1 MSAVRILRL
10 AAGGDGV
17 GKLETGKT
25 VFVPRTAPG
34 DLVELTGARE
44 HARFTRARIAQ
55 LLEPGPGRVE
65 PRCLHYY
72 RDDCGGC
79 QWQHL
84 GTAVQREAKRALVAE
99 TLERIARLHVAVPPV
114 IAGDAEWGYR
124 GRIALAIGPG
134 RRYAGFHPLDRPDR
148 TFALERCELAAPGLM
163 TLWAAL
169 RSHLGLLPPDVEQV
183 VLRLARDDGLHV
195 IVKARGDQAWG
206 RARELSLRV
215 HDAGV
220 AATIWW
226 QPAGGAAR
234 VVGGA
239 TDPFPAAVFEQVNPE
254 LGDRIRDFAIAW
266 LGDVRS
272 GHVWD
277 LYAGIGDTTDRLH
290 AAGATVESV
299 ELDNRAVDFAE
310 RRWRA
315 APSESADS
323 QRPNPAGVIRHIGRV
338 EDLVGTLR
346 DPGAVIANPPR
357 AGLDPRVTA
366 SLLERRPARIVYV
379 SCDPATLAR
388 DLGRLCGTIAE
399 PPSRRAAEP
408 PGPAAEPPNRP
419 TVEPYT
425 LASVQPF
432 DLFPQTA
439 HVETVALLEA

>member
-1 MSAVRILRL
+1 VSAVRILRL

-17 GKLETGKT
+17 GRLDDGKT

-34 DLVELTGARE
+34 DLVELTGVRE
-44 HARFTRARIAQ
+44 HARFARARVARV
-55 LLEPGPGRVE
+55 LEPGPGRVE
-65 PRCLHYY
+65 PRCLHYF

-99 TLERIARLHVAVPPV
+99 SLERIARIHAAVPPV
-114 IAGDAEWGYR
+114 ITGDAEWGYR

-134 RRYAGFHPLDRPDR
+134 RRFAGFHPLDRPDR

-163 TLWAAL
+163 TLWEAL
-169 RSHLGLLPPDVEQV
+169 RAHLGLLPPDVEQV
-183 VLRLARDDGLHV
+183 VLRLARDKGLHV

-206 RARELSLRV
+206 RGGDLAARIQK
-215 HDAGV
+215 AGV
-220 AATIWW
+220 TATIWW

-239 TDPFPAAVFEQVNPE
+239 TDPFPATVFEQVNLE
-254 LGDRIRDFAIAW
+254 LGDRIRAFAIAW
-266 LGDVRS
+266 LGDVRNV
-272 GHVWD
+272 HVWD
-277 LYAGIGDTTDRLH
+277 LYAGIGDTTDHLH

-299 ELDNRAVDFAE
+299 ELDPRAVDFAE

-315 APSESADS
+315 ATRVSADS
-323 QRPNPAGVIRHIGRV
+323 QRPNPAGVIRHTGKA

-346 DPGAVIANPPR
+346 PPGAVIANPPR
-357 AGLDPRVTA
+357 AGLHERVTRA
-366 SLLERRPARIVYV
+366 LLEHRPARIVYV

-388 DLGRLCGTIAE
+388 DLGRLCGRMDEPPNRRTAE
-399 PPSRRAAEP
+399 PPSFAEP
-408 PGPAAEPPNRP
+408 FRLIA
-419 TVEPYT
+419 
-425 LASVQPF
+425 VQPF

>member
-1 MSAVRILRL
+1 VSAVRILRL

-17 GKLETGKT
+17 GRLDDGKT

-34 DLVELTGARE
+34 DLVELTGARA
-44 HARFTRARIAQ
+44 HARFTRARLAQ

-99 TLERIARLHVAVPPV
+99 SLERIARLHVTVPPV
-114 IAGDAEWGYR
+114 IAGDAAWGYR
-124 GRIALAIGPG
+124 SRIGLAIGPG

-148 TFALERCELAAPGLM
+148 TFALERCELAAPALM

-183 VLRLARDDGLHV
+183 VLRLARDNGLHV

-206 RARELSLRV
+206 RARELDRRV
-215 HDAGV
+215 RDAGV

-239 TDPFPAAVFEQVNPE
+239 ADPFPATVFEQVNPE

-266 LGDVRS
+266 LGDVQNV
-272 GHVWD
+272 HVWD
-277 LYAGIGDTTDRLH
+277 LYAGIGDTTDHLH

-299 ELDNRAVDFAE
+299 ELDPRAVEFAE

-315 APSESADS
+315 ATSVSADS
-323 QRPNPAGVIRHIGRV
+323 QRPNPAGVIRHIGKV

-346 DPGAVIANPPR
+346 RPGAVIANPPR
-357 AGLDPRVTA
+357 AGLHARVTRGV
-366 SLLERRPARIVYV
+366 LERRPARIVYV

-388 DLGRLCGTIAE
+388 DLARLCGTATE

-408 PGPAAEPPNRP
+408 PSSAEPQGRA
-419 TVEPYT
+419 VEPYT
-425 LASVQPF
+425 LTSVQPF